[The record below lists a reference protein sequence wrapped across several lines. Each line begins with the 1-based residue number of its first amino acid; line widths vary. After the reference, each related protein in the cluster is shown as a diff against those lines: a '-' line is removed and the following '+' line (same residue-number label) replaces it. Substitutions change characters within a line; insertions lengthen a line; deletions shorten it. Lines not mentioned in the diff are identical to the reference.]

1 LIENSKKK
9 PFTNICLIK
18 VKSYSSLNYIV
29 ITKKNKKPV
38 DIMVKNRNPFPKEGA
53 FIMGRVVDI
62 QKQYIYVDL
71 PDYDGLPSEET
82 ARGMIHISEI
92 SSRWVRNIR
101 SIVRVGQRVV
111 LRVVKVVPDKGQID
125 LSLRRVNSAQ
135 KALIAKEHKYANKFE
150 ILLQFLTEAEGID
163 LTLEQTYEQIG
174 WPIKNQFDFYQEAIE
189 ALKEEGEELLN
200 ELTDI
205 PDHVRDAYLK
215 IVDENVEISTVGII
229 GKIKLINKSGDGI
242 IKLKETLNE
251 VLNVIENPVETRKLS
266 ISYLGAPYYRLEIVT
281 KDYLDAESI
290 LSDTLEVLEA
300 STQKTDCSY
309 EFIRD

>member
-1 LIENSKKK
+1 
-9 PFTNICLIK
+9 
-18 VKSYSSLNYIV
+18 
-29 ITKKNKKPV
+29 
-38 DIMVKNRNPFPKEGA
+38 MVKNKNSFPKEGA
-53 FIMGRVVDI
+53 FIMARVVDI

-71 PDYDGLPSEET
+71 PDYRGLPSEET

-101 SIVRVGQRVV
+101 SVVRIGQRIV

-135 KALIAKEHKYANKFE
+135 KDLIAKEHKYANKFE
-150 ILLQFLTEAEGID
+150 NLLQFLTETEGID
-163 LTLEQTYEQIG
+163 LTLDTAYETIG
-174 WPIKNQFDFYQEAIE
+174 WPIKEPFDFYQEAIE

-205 PDHVRDAYLK
+205 PDHVKDAYLK
-215 IVDENVEISTVGII
+215 IVDENVEISTVNII
-229 GKIKLINKSGDGI
+229 GKIKLVNRNGDGI
-242 IKLKETLNE
+242 IKVKEILNKVLK
-251 VLNVIENPVETRKLS
+251 VIDNPVETRKLS
-266 ISYLGAPYYRLEIVT
+266 LSYLGAPYYRLEIVS

-290 LSDTLEVLEA
+290 LSDALEVLES
-300 STQKTDCSY
+300 STQKTDSSF

>member
-1 LIENSKKK
+1 
-9 PFTNICLIK
+9 
-18 VKSYSSLNYIV
+18 
-29 ITKKNKKPV
+29 
-38 DIMVKNRNPFPKEGA
+38 MVKNRNPFPKEGA

-71 PDYDGLPSEET
+71 PDYDGLLSEET

-101 SIVRVGQRVV
+101 SIVRVGQRIV
-111 LRVVKVVPDKGQID
+111 LRVVKVVPEKGQID

-150 ILLQFLTEAEGID
+150 ILLQFLTETEGID
-163 LTLEQTYEQIG
+163 LTLDQTYKLIG
-174 WPIKNQFDFYQEAIE
+174 WPIKEQFDFYQEAIE
-189 ALKEEGEELLN
+189 ALKEEGEEILN

-205 PDHVRDAYLK
+205 PDHVKDAYLK
-215 IVDENVEISTVGII
+215 IVDENVEISTINII

-242 IKLKETLNE
+242 IKIKETLNG
-251 VLNVIENPVETRKLS
+251 VVNVIEESVETRKLS
-266 ISYLGAPYYRLEIVT
+266 LSYLGAPYYRLEIVT

-290 LSDTLEVLEA
+290 LSDALEVLESA
-300 STQKTDCSY
+300 TQKTDCSF

>member
-1 LIENSKKK
+1 
-9 PFTNICLIK
+9 
-18 VKSYSSLNYIV
+18 
-29 ITKKNKKPV
+29 
-38 DIMVKNRNPFPKEGA
+38 MVKNRNPFPKEGA
-53 FIMGRVVDI
+53 FINARVVDI
-62 QKQYIYVDL
+62 QRQYIYVDL
-71 PDYDGLPSEET
+71 PDYNGLPSEEV

-150 ILLQFLTEAEGID
+150 ILLQFLTETEGID
-163 LTLEQTYEQIG
+163 LTLMQAYESIG
-174 WPIKNQFDFYQEAIE
+174 WPIKEQFDFYQEAIE
-189 ALKEEGEELLN
+189 ALKEEGEEILN

-205 PDHVRDAYLK
+205 PDHVKDAYLK
-215 IVDENVEISTVGII
+215 IVDENVEISTVNII

-242 IKLKETLNE
+242 TKLKETLNE
-251 VLNVIENPVETRKLS
+251 VVNVIDNPVETRKLTLL
-266 ISYLGAPYYRLEIVT
+266 YLGAPYYRLEIVT

-290 LSDTLEVLEA
+290 LSDALEVLES
-300 STQKTDCSY
+300 STQKNNGSF

>member
-1 LIENSKKK
+1 
-9 PFTNICLIK
+9 
-18 VKSYSSLNYIV
+18 
-29 ITKKNKKPV
+29 
-38 DIMVKNRNPFPKEGA
+38 MVKNKNPFPKEGA
-53 FIMGRVVDI
+53 FIMARVVDI

-101 SIVRVGQRVV
+101 SIVRIGQRIV

-125 LSLRRVNSAQ
+125 LSLRRVNSGQ
-135 KALIAKEHKYANKFE
+135 KDLIAKEHKYANKFE
-150 ILLQFLTEAEGID
+150 NLLQFLTETEGID
-163 LTLEQTYEQIG
+163 LTLDNAYETIG
-174 WPIKNQFDFYQEAIE
+174 FPIKEQFDFYQEAIE

-205 PDHVRDAYLK
+205 PDHVKDAYLK
-215 IVDENVEISTVGII
+215 IVDENVEISTVNIM
-229 GKIKLINKSGDGI
+229 GKIKLVNRNGDGI
-242 IKLKETLNE
+242 IKVKEILNE
-251 VLNVIENPVETRKLS
+251 VLKVIDNPVETRKLS
-266 ISYLGAPYYRLEIVT
+266 LLYLGAPYYRLEIVS

-290 LSDTLEVLEA
+290 LSDALEVLET
-300 STQKTDCSY
+300 STQKTDSSF

>member
-1 LIENSKKK
+1 
-9 PFTNICLIK
+9 
-18 VKSYSSLNYIV
+18 
-29 ITKKNKKPV
+29 
-38 DIMVKNRNPFPKEGA
+38 MVKNRNPFPKEGA
-53 FIMGRVVDI
+53 FIMARVVDI
-62 QKQYIYVDL
+62 ERQYIYVDL

-111 LRVVKVVPDKGQID
+111 LRVVKVVPEKGQID

-150 ILLQFLTEAEGID
+150 ILLQFLTETEGID
-163 LTLEQTYEQIG
+163 LTLDQTYESIG
-174 WPIKNQFDFYQEAIE
+174 WPIKEQFDFYQEAIE

-205 PDHVRDAYLK
+205 PDNVRDAFMK
-215 IVDENVEISTVGII
+215 IVDENVEISTVNIL

-242 IKLKETLNE
+242 IKIKETLNG
-251 VLNVIENPVETRKLS
+251 VVNVIEESVETRKLS
-266 ISYLGAPYYRLEIVT
+266 LSYLGAPYYRLEIVT
-281 KDYLDAESI
+281 KDYIDAESI
-290 LSDTLEVLEA
+290 LSDVLEVLE
-300 STQKTDCSY
+300 STTQKTDGSF